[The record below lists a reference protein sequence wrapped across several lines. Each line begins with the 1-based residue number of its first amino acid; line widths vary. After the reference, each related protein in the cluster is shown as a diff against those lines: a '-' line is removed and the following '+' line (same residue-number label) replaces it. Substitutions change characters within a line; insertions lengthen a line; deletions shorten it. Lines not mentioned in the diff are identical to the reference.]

1 MIVVDTREKPR
12 AIVKILDEFERQGVA
27 YERRKL
33 NFGDYADPARLP
45 GIVIDRKQT
54 LGEVCANVVQGHARI
69 VREIERCNASG
80 CRLVFLVEHSN
91 RIRKLEDVIG
101 WKNPRL
107 KVSPLAVS
115 GERLF
120 RIMKAM
126 EIRYGIK
133 WQFCSK
139 AQTGKRIIEILGGE
153 KNETEPAREDP
164 GLDGP

>member
-1 MIVVDTREKPR
+1 MVIVDTREKPR
-12 AIVKILDEFERQGVA
+12 AIVKILAEFDRQGVA

-54 LGEVCANVVQGHARI
+54 LGEVASNVTIDRKRL

-107 KVSPLAVS
+107 KESPYAVS
-115 GERLF
+115 GERLYK
-120 RIMKAM
+120 IMKAM
-126 EIRYGIK
+126 EEYYGIR
-133 WQFCSK
+133 WEFCNKQS
-139 AQTGKRIIEILGGE
+139 TGRRILEILGGE
-153 KNETEPAREDP
+153 
-164 GLDGP
+164 